1 MFVVP
6 SQKSSRGAGF
16 LRTAVLLITGLSIS
30 GCGGRGTVSSGGP
43 APQAPNIVIQ
53 PVSQSVPMGLSA
65 TFTVSALGNPLNYQW
80 SQNGTPIAGA
90 TTDEFTTPT
99 TTSAD
104 NNSTV
109 TVTISNSLGSVTST
123 PATLAVTAR
132 APKRGDLRF
141 QQVDAASTVNGYGGG
156 GEGTD
161 FTGYGGDGQNP
172 GIGAPLSIGPGCPAT
187 GSDQFGCEWEV
198 SEYGL
203 PEGMTGLSVNY
214 GGFPLGEF
222 SSELSSLSV
231 PTTVVT
237 GLDVEPLSSIFAASW
252 ISTTTGGGF
261 DMAQNTVT
269 PSNFQT
275 AASQDGT
282 NSRVITAVSWNS
294 GQISYLSYGWQS
306 DTTTVYDVQTATAT
320 IDTVSSVAQRLA
332 AEGYIITAMGGTAAE
347 GILLVGTREHG
358 DSLARSMM
366 VANLAA
372 NESPENIYQQGYA
385 VVGFLDIVDSTAGA
399 LIAGYW
405 IGER

>member
-1 MFVVP
+1 
-6 SQKSSRGAGF
+6 
-16 LRTAVLLITGLSIS
+16 
-30 GCGGRGTVSSGGP
+30 
-43 APQAPNIVIQ
+43 
-53 PVSQSVPMGLSA
+53 MGLSA

-104 NNSTV
+104 NNSTI
-109 TVTISNSLGSVTST
+109 TVAISNSLGSVTST

-132 APKRGDLRF
+132 APKQGDLRF

-156 GEGTD
+156 GE
-161 FTGYGGDGQNP
+161 FTNFSAYAGDGQNP
-172 GIGAPLSIGPGCPAT
+172 GMGAPLSIGPGCPAT
-187 GSDQFGCEWEV
+187 GSDKESCQWLV

-214 GGFPLGEF
+214 EGFPLEEF
-222 SSELSSLSV
+222 SSELNTLSV

-237 GLDVEPLSSIFAASW
+237 GLDVEPLSNIFAASW

-269 PSNFQT
+269 PSDFQT

-282 NSRVITAVSWNS
+282 NSRVVTAVSWNS

-320 IDTVSSVAQRLA
+320 MDTVSSVAQQLA
-332 AEGYIITAMGGTAAE
+332 AEGYIITAIGGTAAD
-347 GILLVGTREHG
+347 GILLVGTRVHG
-358 DSLARSMM
+358 DSLARPMM

-372 NESPENIYQQGYA
+372 DESPENIYQQGYA
-385 VVGFLDIVDSTAGA
+385 VVGFVYIVDSTGD
-399 LIAGYW
+399 LLAGYW

>member
-1 MFVVP
+1 M
-6 SQKSSRGAGF
+6 
-16 LRTAVLLITGLSIS
+16 GLPIS
-30 GCGGRGTVSSGGP
+30 GCGRGTVSGDGI
-43 APQAPNIVIQ
+43 APQAPDIVIQ

-65 TFTVSALGNPLNYQW
+65 TFTVSVLGNPLNYQW
-80 SQNGTPIAGA
+80 SQNGTPITGA
-90 TTDEFTTPT
+90 TTDEYTTPAI
-99 TTSAD
+99 TSAD
-104 NNSTV
+104 NNSTIS
-109 TVTISNSLGSVTST
+109 VTISNSLGSITST
-123 PATLAVTAR
+123 PATLTVTAR
-132 APKRGDLRF
+132 APQQGDLRF

-156 GEGTD
+156 GE
-161 FTGYGGDGQNP
+161 FINFVGYGGDGQNP

-187 GSDQFGCEWEV
+187 GSDNEGCQWLA

-214 GGFPLGEF
+214 EGFPLDEF
-222 SSELSSLSV
+222 SSELNTLSI

-261 DMAQNTVT
+261 DISQSTVAS
-269 PSNFQT
+269 SNFQS

-282 NSRVITAVSWNS
+282 HSRVITAVSWNS

-306 DTTTVYDVQTATAT
+306 DTATVYDVQTATAT
-320 IDTVSSVAQRLA
+320 IDTVSSVAQQLA
-332 AEGYIITAMGGTAAE
+332 AEGYIITAMGGTAAD
-347 GILLVGTREHG
+347 GILLVGTRVHG

-372 NESPENIYQQGYA
+372 NEGPENLYQQGYA
-385 VVGFLDIVDSTAGA
+385 VVGLVYILDSTGD
-399 LIAGYW
+399 LLAGYW